1 MAAVP
6 QHRLAEVW
14 VDLRHLANDLRRA
27 GRLVAEVGDLADGE
41 RGRRGGRGERVREL
55 SHPSVGGHGDLT
67 GEHHKEKNSSCEERL
82 L

>member
-27 GRLVAEVGDLADGE
+27 GRLVAEVQDLADGE

-55 SHPSVGGHGDLT
+55 H
-67 GEHHKEKNSSCEERL
+67 EEVVAVKWQTCAL
-82 L
+82 